1 MAEGQFGFAS
11 TLDNAA
17 LLRQAEEAKG
27 AFRDISKTASEE
39 SGKIDNAFKNI
50 GKAVAGYFSVKA
62 AADFGKQ
69 IVKVRGE
76 IESLE
81 VSFKTLLG
89 DEKKAVALMA
99 DIRKFAASTPMQ
111 MNDLAAG
118 AQTLLGFNIEA
129 EKVMPTLQALGDIS
143 MGDSQK
149 FNSLTLAFA
158 QMSSTGKLMGQ
169 DLLQMI
175 NAGFNPLVQIAERTG
190 KSVGELKEE
199 MSQGKISVEMV
210 TQAFMDATAE
220 GGKFH
225 GMLEKQSQGIQ
236 GSLSNVQGALNDML
250 NDLGEKIQE
259 PVTDGLHLLQR
270 LIQHYE
276 EVGKVIGVLVATY
289 GGYKA
294 AVMAYNAAMVV
305 ATNLT
310 KGYTVAQQIEYV
322 WLLLVEKAQAL
333 LNKTM
338 LKNPFILA
346 ATALIALISAL
357 VLLKKRTSEAEKA
370 QNALNNAVDGS
381 KKRSDDLKQEA
392 NDLIAVLDDE
402 TATEAQHKEAL
413 DKLIATYP
421 ELLKD
426 CKTYNDYLEH
436 RKAIL
441 EGMPKAQEEKE
452 NETLRESIDLMEE
465 YTKVKKDAYYKNG
478 ESYQQHDERINND
491 YGSYQ
496 KRYEKEQEL
505 RMKLDKEYQEWKEA
519 GNKGTLDEYVRLS
532 LEANKKVLND
542 RIKTQRQAAFE
553 AKPIEERIEIT
564 ETSIKQVEASITFL
578 KRKAES
584 EPWNPVLQLD
594 LSMAEQ
600 QLETLQNRL
609 DNLTAQKPM
618 PVKIDFGKA
627 VRDAERALAAAR
639 KKYRADASETNK
651 KAVTDAEANV
661 DTAKKNYKNAYGRD
675 YDQAVKAGQ
684 DRAKARKEAN
694 EELKKEEEAFAKWL
708 VKQARQQG
716 FDEEQARIDGMK
728 DGFAKEQAQLE
739 LSKKQR
745 LAAYDDYREELLE
758 KVRDLAEAQ
767 WKAQNPD
774 RVKAGEKF
782 DRSSV
787 SIGDPNKPT
796 ERPTIEGLDYNANT
810 QVFEAILNA
819 HKLLRREEQNIEAQ
833 NANDQQ
839 ALLDKQL
846 AGIQTYL
853 QQREAIEKEYA
864 ARREALYEA
873 GTVTKDENGRITGGT
888 LKQGVT
894 QGNVSELDRQEQE
907 ALSGIDEQFAQRSE
921 EYQAWCDAVASL
933 TLEQLEALLIQAQA
947 ELASLEGSGEVDQQK
962 LAEARARVDTLEKSI
977 KKLNAQSGKTT
988 KKMQK
993 EWAKLSPEFGKCID
1007 TLGEIGETMTQSK
1020 NDAVAAAGEYVK
1032 AASSILKSGQS
1043 AVDAIMEATSGTVS
1057 AIQTTAEGATTAMAT
1072 TAEGAAGAIKMVE
1085 TASVVLTVISAALS
1099 IAMAIVNLVKSSSA
1113 KKHDEL
1119 LESINEQINELNSSY
1134 DDLGKQ
1140 AERTFGA
1147 SNAEIRRQQIEL
1159 KKAQI
1164 ELLKTAIAEEKA
1176 QKDPDNDKI
1185 REWQNQINTLNG
1197 EIEDLGEEA
1206 VNAIY
1211 GEDIKSAIESFAEA
1225 LTDAWAEGTNGAQT
1239 SSNIVRSMMKKMF
1252 AEVIK
1257 DAIASAGYIDQLRTM
1272 MSEMYLDG
1280 VISDE
1285 ERARLEAD
1293 AERMVNEVQSQYG
1306 WMQDWFNDSDREG
1319 EKKGIAT
1326 ASQES
1331 VDENNGRLTFIQGA
1345 VTDIRT
1351 HTTIIS
1357 ENSNLIRDN
1366 VAAILSSVL
1375 RIEANT
1381 DVMTPT
1387 LNAIKTTLDD
1397 MQLHGV
1403 RIRS

>member
-225 GMLEKQSQGIQ
+225 GMLEKRSQGI
-236 GSLSNVQGALNDML
+236 NVQGALNDML
-250 NDLGEKIQE
+250 NDLGEKMQE

-426 CKTYNDYLEH
+426 SKTYNDYLEH

-452 NETLRESIDLMEE
+452 NETLRESISLMEE
-465 YTKVKKDAYYKNG
+465 YTKVRKDAYYKNG
-478 ESYQQHDERINND
+478 ESYQQHDDRIINE
-491 YGSYQ
+491 YGSYN
-496 KRYEKEQEL
+496 KRYEREMEL
-505 RMKLDKEYQEWKEA
+505 RKKLDTEYQEWKEA
-519 GNKGTLDEYVRLS
+519 GNKGSLDEYVRLS

-542 RIKTQRQAAFE
+542 RIKTQQQAAFE

-564 ETSIKQVEASITFL
+564 ETSIKQVEASITLL
-578 KRKAES
+578 KRKAEA
-584 EPWNPVLQLD
+584 EPWNPTLQLD
-594 LSMAEQ
+594 LSIAEGQLQ
-600 QLETLQNRL
+600 QLQNQL

-639 KKYRADASETNK
+639 KKYRADASETNR

-661 DTAKKNYKNAYGRD
+661 DTAKKNYKNAYGKD

-694 EELKKEEEAFAKWL
+694 AELKKEEEAFAKWL

-774 RVKAGEKF
+774 KVKAGEKF

-787 SIGDPNKPT
+787 SLGDANNPQS
-796 ERPTIEGLDYNANT
+796 PTIAGVNEEGT
-810 QVFEAILNA
+810 KKVFEAILNA

-833 NANDQQ
+833 NAIDQQ

-921 EYQAWCDAVASL
+921 QYQAWCDAVASL

-962 LAEARARVDTLEKSI
+962 LAEARARVDTLEKSV

-1057 AIQTTAEGATTAMAT
+1057 AIQSTAEGATTAMAT

-1099 IAMAIVNLVKSSSA
+1099 IAMAIVNLVKSA
-1113 KKHDEL
+1113 NQKKHEEL
-1119 LESINEQINELNSSY
+1119 LESINNQIDELNSSY

-1185 REWQNQINTLNG
+1185 REWQNQINTITG
-1197 EIEDLGEEA
+1197 EIADLGEEA

-1225 LTDAWAEGTNGAQT
+1225 LIDAWAEGTNGAQT

-1257 DAIASAGYIDQLRTM
+1257 DAIASAGYIDQLRAM

-1285 ERARLEAD
+1285 ERARLEAE
-1293 AERMVNEVQSQYG
+1293 AERMVNEVQSRYG

-1345 VTDIRT
+1345 VTVMKE
-1351 HTTIIS
+1351 HTLNIS

-1366 VAAILSSVL
+1366 VAAITSCLL
-1375 RIEANT
+1375 RVEAAINT
-1381 DVMTPT
+1381 
-1387 LNAIKTTLDD
+1387 IKTILSD
-1397 MQLHGV
+1397 MQLQGI

>member
-1 MAEGQFGFAS
+1 MAEGQYGFAS
-11 TLDNAA
+11 NLDNAA

-199 MSQGKISVEMV
+199 MSQGKISVDMV

-305 ATNLT
+305 ATSLT
-310 KGYTVAQQIEYV
+310 KGYTIAQQIEYV

-381 KKRSDDLKQEA
+381 KKRSDDLKQKVDEYVG
-392 NDLIAVLDDE
+392 ILDDE
-402 TATEAQHKEAL
+402 TASEYAHYTAL
-413 DKLIATYP
+413 QQLKT
-421 ELLKD
+421 LLPD
-426 CKTYNDYLEH
+426 LLGDIKTYNDYLEH
-436 RKAIL
+436 RKELL
-441 EGMPKAQEEKE
+441 EGMPKAEDEQENKNLEERIRLAEEYQTLLAKSSQLGRDIAITPVGDEKNRLKKEREETQAALLEIEKKYQEEY
-452 NETLRESIDLMEE
+452 NAWLEE
-465 YTKVKKDAYYKNG
+465 
-478 ESYQQHDERINND
+478 
-491 YGSYQ
+491 
-496 KRYEKEQEL
+496 
-505 RMKLDKEYQEWKEA
+505 
-519 GNKGTLDEYVRLS
+519 GNKGSLAEYVRINK
-532 LEANKKVLND
+532 EATQKVLKD
-542 RIKTQRQAAFE
+542 REEEMKKAE
-553 AKPIEERIEIT
+553 WDAKPIEQKIELKKEAIDM
-564 ETSIKQVEASITFL
+564 VEAQIKKLKDDASNSKTDFFLNPKLDAAINKLSIL
-578 KRKAES
+578 KRDLADLESQQASTPAKKLSDIVKEINTSTSELNKA
-584 EPWNPVLQLD
+584 
-594 LSMAEQ
+594 
-600 QLETLQNRL
+600 
-609 DNLTAQKPM
+609 
-618 PVKIDFGKA
+618 
-627 VRDAERALAAAR
+627 RAAYR
-639 KKYRADASETNK
+639 KDASEANRTRVTN
-651 KAVTDAEANV
+651 AESSVESAKR
-661 DTAKKNYKNAYGRD
+661 DYKTATGRD
-675 YDQAVKAGQ
+675 YDQDVKAAN

-694 EELKKEEEAFAKWL
+694 EELKKEEEAFARWL

-728 DGFAKEQAQLE
+728 DGFANEQAQLE

-758 KVRDLAEAQ
+758 KVRDIAEAQ

-774 RVKAGEKF
+774 KVKAGEKF

-864 ARREALYEA
+864 AKREALYEA

-977 KKLNAQSGKTT
+977 TKLNAQSGKTT

-993 EWAKLSPEFGKCID
+993 EWAKLSPSVGKCAD
-1007 TLGEIGETMTQSK
+1007 ALGDLGDVMSDSGNE
-1020 NDAVAAAGEYVK
+1020 AVAAAGQYVK

-1057 AIQTTAEGATTAMAT
+1057 AIQSTAEGATTAMAT
-1072 TAEGAAGAIKMVE
+1072 TATGADGAIKAVE
-1085 TASVVLTVISAALS
+1085 TASVILTVISAALS

-1113 KKHDEL
+1113 KKHEEMIADIENQIDDLDDAYDE
-1119 LESINEQINELNSSY
+1119 
-1134 DDLGKQ
+1134 LGKQ

-1185 REWQNQINTLNG
+1185 REWQNQINTLTG
-1197 EIEDLGEEA
+1197 EIDDLGEEA

-1252 AEVIK
+1252 SEVIK

-1285 ERARLEAD
+1285 ERARLEAE

-1345 VTDIRT
+1345 VTVMKE
-1351 HTTIIS
+1351 HTLNIS

-1366 VAAILSSVL
+1366 VAAITSCLL
-1375 RIEANT
+1375 RVEAAINT
-1381 DVMTPT
+1381 
-1387 LNAIKTTLDD
+1387 IKTILSD
-1397 MQLHGV
+1397 MQLQGI

>member
-1 MAEGQFGFAS
+1 MAEGQYGFAS
-11 TLDNAA
+11 NLDNAA

-27 AFRDISKTASEE
+27 AFRGISKTASEE

-294 AVMAYNAAMVV
+294 AVMAYSAAMVV

-346 ATALIALISAL
+346 ATAIISLISAL
-357 VLLKKRTSEAEKA
+357 VLLKKRTSEAEQA
-370 QNALNNAVDGS
+370 QEALNRAADES
-381 KKRSDDLKQEA
+381 KQRQQSMKEETES
-392 NDLIAVLDDE
+392 LIQTLDDE
-402 TATEAQHKEAL
+402 NATDYEHYEAL
-413 DKLIATYP
+413 NKLKQMYP
-421 ELLKD
+421 DLLKD
-426 CKTYNDYLEH
+426 VKGYNDYLEK
-436 RKAIL
+436 RKELL
-441 EGMPKAQEEKE
+441 EGMPKTQEDKE
-452 NETLRESIDLMEE
+452 TEEEQKALKKLKDDYAEILRLREQWKNSKNASADSYEARA
-465 YTKVKKDAYYKNG
+465 YNDAWRK
-478 ESYQQHDERINND
+478 YQQQAE
-491 YGSYQ
+491 
-496 KRYEKEQEL
+496 
-505 RMKLDKEYQEWKEA
+505 EA
-519 GNKGTLDEYVRLS
+519 GYKGLFGANDADVKAYLKKQIDGQ
-532 LEANKKVLND
+532 EAYLKD
-542 RIKTQRQAAFE
+542 RIKKMREAEWA
-553 AKPIEERIEIT
+553 AKPIEQKISIT
-564 ETSIKQVEASITFL
+564 ETSIHQTEASITFL
-578 KRKAES
+578 KRKAEA
-584 EPWNPVLQLD
+584 EPWNPTLQLD
-594 LSMAEQ
+594 LSIAEGQLQ
-600 QLETLQNRL
+600 QLQNRL

-627 VRDAERALAAAR
+627 VRDAERALATAR
-639 KKYRADASETNK
+639 RNYRADASETNK

-661 DTAKKNYKNAYGRD
+661 DTAKKNYKNAYGKD

-767 WKAQNPD
+767 WKALNPD
-774 RVKAGEKF
+774 KVKAGKKF

-796 ERPTIEGLDYNANT
+796 ESPTIEGLDYNANT
-810 QVFEAILNA
+810 QVFEAILNT

-873 GTVTKDENGRITGGT
+873 GTVTKDEDGRITGGT

-921 EYQAWCDAVASL
+921 QYQAWCDAVASL

-962 LAEARARVDTLEKSI
+962 LAEARARVDTLEKSV

-1057 AIQTTAEGATTAMAT
+1057 AIQSTAEGATTAMAT

-1099 IAMAIVNLVKSSSA
+1099 IAMAIVNLVKSSKQ
-1113 KKHDEL
+1113 KKHEEL
-1119 LESINEQINELNSSY
+1119 LESINNQIDELHSSY
-1134 DDLGKQ
+1134 DELGKQ

-1147 SNAEIRRQQIEL
+1147 SNAEIRHQQIEL

-1185 REWQNQINTLNG
+1185 REWQNQINTITG
-1197 EIEDLGEEA
+1197 EIADLGEEA

-1225 LTDAWAEGTNGAQT
+1225 LIDAWAEGTNGAQT

-1257 DAIASAGYIDQLRTM
+1257 DAIASAGYIDQLRAM

-1285 ERARLEAD
+1285 ERARLEAE
-1293 AERMVNEVQSQYG
+1293 AERMVNEVQSRYG
-1306 WMQDWFNDSDREG
+1306 WMQDWFNDSEREG

-1345 VTDIRT
+1345 VTDIRA
-1351 HTTIIS
+1351 HTNIIS

-1366 VAAILSSVL
+1366 VAAILGSVL

-1387 LNAIKTTLDD
+1387 INAIKTALDD

>member
-1 MAEGQFGFAS
+1 MAENDGRYGFGV
-11 TLDNAA
+11 TLTDESVK
-17 LLRQAEEAKG
+17 RVAEEVKKEFQGMSQSAAQEGAKMESS
-27 AFRDISKTASEE
+27 FRKIGTAL
-39 SGKIDNAFKNI
+39 GV
-50 GKAVAGYFSVKA
+50 GFSLKA

-199 MSQGKISVEMV
+199 MSQGKISVDMV

-322 WLLLVEKAQAL
+322 WLLLVEKAQNA

-346 ATALIALISAL
+346 ATALIALVSAL

-381 KKRSDDLKQEA
+381 KKRSDDLKQET

-436 RKAIL
+436 REAIL

-478 ESYQQHDERINND
+478 ESYQQHDERINNE

-496 KRYEKEQEL
+496 KQYEKEQEL

-542 RIKTQRQAAFE
+542 RIKTQQQAAFE

-578 KRKAES
+578 KRKAEA
-584 EPWNPVLQLD
+584 EPWNPTLQLD
-594 LSMAEQ
+594 LSIAEGQLQ
-600 QLETLQNRL
+600 QLQNQL

-627 VRDAERALAAAR
+627 VRDAERALDAAR
-639 KKYRADASETNK
+639 RNYRADASETNK

-661 DTAKKNYKNAYGRD
+661 DTAKKNYKNAYGKD

-694 EELKKEEEAFAKWL
+694 AELKKEEEAFAKWL

-774 RVKAGEKF
+774 KVKAGEKF
-782 DRSSV
+782 DRSSA

-846 AGIQTYL
+846 AGIKTYL

-864 ARREALYEA
+864 AKREALYEA
-873 GTVTKDENGRITGGT
+873 GTVTKDENGRITGGN

-907 ALSGIDEQFAQRSE
+907 ALKGVDEQFAQRSE
-921 EYQAWCDAVASL
+921 QYQAWCDAVASL

-947 ELASLEGSGEVDQQK
+947 ELASIEGSGEVDQQK

-993 EWAKLSPEFGKCID
+993 EWAKLSPEFGKCAD
-1007 TLGEIGETMTQSK
+1007 ALGDLGDVMSDSGNE
-1020 NDAVAAAGEYVK
+1020 AVAAAGQYVK

-1057 AIQTTAEGATTAMAT
+1057 AIQTTAQGATTAMAT

-1099 IAMAIVNLVKSSSA
+1099 IAMAIVNLVKSSKQ
-1113 KKHDEL
+1113 KKHEEL
-1119 LESINEQINELNSSY
+1119 LESINNQIDELNSSY

-1147 SNAEIRRQQIEL
+1147 SNAEIRSQQIEL

-1176 QKDPDNDKI
+1176 QKKPDNDKI
-1185 REWQNQINTLNG
+1185 KEWEKQINAINK
-1197 EIEDLGEEA
+1197 EIDDLGESA
-1206 VNAIY
+1206 VDAIY
-1211 GEDIKSAIESFAEA
+1211 GEDIKSAIENFGDALIEA
-1225 LTDAWAEGTNGAQT
+1225 WEGGKSASQSANDYMRNMIKKTVTQAILDYTQASQKIEAIRAKLKEYLENDGIIDENEKADLEGMAQRLMEEVEDEFEWAQSLFDE
-1239 SSNIVRSMMKKMF
+1239 SSRN
-1252 AEVIK
+1252 
-1257 DAIASAGYIDQLRTM
+1257 ASR
-1272 MSEMYLDG
+1272 
-1280 VISDE
+1280 
-1285 ERARLEAD
+1285 R
-1293 AERMVNEVQSQYG
+1293 
-1306 WMQDWFNDSDREG
+1306 
-1319 EKKGIAT
+1319 GIAT

-1331 VDENNGRLTFIQGA
+1331 VDELNGRMTAVQGHTFN
-1345 VTDIRT
+1345 
-1351 HTTIIS
+1351 IS
-1357 ENSNLIRDN
+1357 ENSNVIRSTIE
-1366 VAAILSSVL
+1366 AIYGCVQ
-1375 RIEANT
+1375 RIEYNT
-1381 DVMTPT
+1381 ER
-1387 LNAIKTTLDD
+1387 LHSIKSSIDD
-1397 MQLHGV
+1397 IQIHGV
-1403 RIRS
+1403 RIRQ